1 MADCSRAATGDNNS
15 RNQKP
20 VFWGVG
26 ILPAGRLFWRADI
39 LPANQETILAGTPAP
54 QNAPHLTRQADS
66 AQTESGPFACGP
78 RGFLPCEPDCQAIRN
93 GIDKWH
99 LPFYNAIMKT
109 HIKMDKAGRVI
120 LPKPVR
126 DAFCLQAG
134 DSLEINSHGNTISL
148 QPVRNTSPLH
158 KERGIWVYRTGR
170 PVTAA
175 AIRAVQES
183 VHQDREEKSLRSK

>member
-20 VFWGVG
+20 AFWGVG
-26 ILPAGRLFWRADI
+26 ILPA
-39 LPANQETILAGTPAP
+39 NQETLLAGTPAPPP
-54 QNAPHLTRQADS
+54 QNAPHLTRQAES

-78 RGFLPCEPDCQAIRN
+78 RGFFACEPDCQAIRN

-183 VHQDREEKSLRSK
+183 VRQDREEKSLRSK